1 MSQRAESGDRPIGAR
16 VVAALPGTHPKR
28 GAVAVGVFLALGLTN
43 VLLLLLWGGLWALA
57 VLPPVLFCGVLVWI
71 VFATDFLDGRS

>member
-1 MSQRAESGDRPIGAR
+1 MSERTELEDRSIGTR
-16 VVAALPGTHPKR
+16 VVATLPGTHPKR
-28 GAVAVGVFLALGLTN
+28 GAIAVGVFLALGLTN

-57 VLPPVLFCGVLVWI
+57 VLPPVLFCGVLVWV